1 MGKYYTATIKY
12 VIQEETKT
20 GKITYTKK
28 TNKYLVNSSSIP
40 KVYQTLNVLL
50 TNIYDQF
57 EIVSVSQSEYVG
69 FFNQI
74 EDSLRV

>member
-12 VIQEETKT
+12 LKPEQSKT
-20 GKITYTKK
+20 GKTTFVKK

-40 KVYQTLNVLL
+40 KVYQTLNALL
-50 TNIYDQF
+50 TNVYDNFQ
-57 EIVSVSQSEYVG
+57 IVSVSQSEYAG

>member
-12 VIQEETKT
+12 IIQEETKT
-20 GKITYTKK
+20 GKITHSKK
-28 TNKYLVNSSSIP
+28 TNKYLINSSSIP

-74 EDSLRV
+74 EDSLKV